1 VLWRLGGGAA
11 LCDSLVL
18 GVLHALR
25 RGPSAR
31 LRTVEGEMEQRC
43 HLSMVWLTWIGLPL
57 LAGLVA
63 VRAGWVLAGVVLVV
77 GVVGQVLYIRWFP
90 HLSRWLGYG
99 SVVDVPAGPGAKV
112 EPIPVVTIY
121 TANVC
126 PFCPIVKSRL
136 TELQRRWGFDLR
148 VVDVT
153 FRPEIIRDKGLRSVP
168 VVEANGRLL
177 VGNATSEQLVAF
189 LTDAAL
195 SRGTPS

>member
-1 VLWRLGGGAA
+1 
-11 LCDSLVL
+11 
-18 GVLHALR
+18 
-25 RGPSAR
+25 
-31 LRTVEGEMEQRC
+31 MEQRC
-43 HLSMVWLTWIGLPL
+43 HLSMVWLTWLGLPL

-63 VRAGWVLAGVVLVV
+63 VRAGWVLAGVVLVA
-77 GVVGQVLYIRWFP
+77 GVAAQVLYIRWFP
-90 HLSRWLGYG
+90 RLSRWLGYG
-99 SVVDVPAGPGAKV
+99 SVVDVPAGPGAKA
-112 EPIPVVTIY
+112 EPIPAVTIY

-153 FRPEIIRDKGLRSVP
+153 FRPQVIRDKGLRSVP

-177 VGNATSEQLVAF
+177 VGNATSAQLVAF

-195 SRGTPS
+195 LRGTPG